1 MLKKKQREYK
11 QKHFNSLININGEEL
26 KIKSSEQL
34 GVYPKIIER
43 YVEQLDIC
51 IARFKRVFVIRF
63 DLHADEYTSDNK
75 RMEDFIR
82 RQKRR
87 IQRNYNTKD
96 IAHTWVR
103 EVSSKKK
110 LHYHCTFFIDG
121 KKIQHPE
128 KLLAQIRAK
137 WKHGHV
143 PYFENM
149 YYYIDTYKEGWEEVR
164 ADVIERLSY
173 LAKTST
179 KGYRNPQ
186 TKCYSASRLSKN

>member
-26 KIKSSEQL
+26 NIKSSEQL

-51 IARFKRVFVIRF
+51 IARFKRVFVLRF

-87 IQRNYNTKD
+87 IQRTYNTKY

-103 EVSSKKK
+103 EVSS
-110 LHYHCTFFIDG
+110 
-121 KKIQHPE
+121 
-128 KLLAQIRAK
+128 
-137 WKHGHV
+137 W
-143 PYFENM
+143 
-149 YYYIDTYKEGWEEVR
+149 
-164 ADVIERLSY
+164 
-173 LAKTST
+173 
-179 KGYRNPQ
+179 
-186 TKCYSASRLSKN
+186 